1 MSRAPRGFTLVEM
14 LVALAVAAL
23 LVSLV
28 YGAVR
33 VGQRS
38 VYALDRQV
46 GHLELMR
53 IGWQFVREAIA
64 HASPADDP
72 ARSYSRTG
80 FEGTSDR
87 LVFVADMPSYVG
99 IEGPMRISLGAVA
112 TPDGDQLLLT
122 RERLEERDAAAGEA
136 PLEQAVLVEH
146 LDGLQ
151 IEYFGQIER
160 GEPPTWQTFWGGERG
175 LPNLIR
181 IQVRPADGPA
191 WPLLIAAPKDG
202 TVPLGEDILPD
213 GTAEDDLSTGVNE

>member
-1 MSRAPRGFTLVEM
+1 VNRVPRGFTLVEM

-28 YGAVR
+28 YGSIR

-38 VYALDRQV
+38 VGALDRQV
-46 GHLELMR
+46 ENFELMR

-64 HASPADDP
+64 HAGPATDP
-72 ARSYSRTG
+72 ARAYSRTG

-87 LVFVADMPSYVG
+87 LVFIASMPSYVG
-99 IEGPMRISLGAVA
+99 IEGPMRISLGALA

-122 RERLEERDAAAGEA
+122 RERLEEDAAAAAQA

-151 IEYFGQIER
+151 IEYFGQVER
-160 GEPPTWQTFWGGERG
+160 GAPPAWQGFWDDARR

-202 TVPLGEDILPD
+202 TAPLDEDILPD
-213 GTAEDDLSTGVNE
+213 GTAEDELPAEVNE